1 MIQTYNE
8 TVYRNCTADDSDNGT
23 FIYSGGGA
31 SFSEAL
37 TIRVPLTIVGP
48 NYYFSDAAGDGIQCR
63 SGMAFEIKVQRGL
76 GLPPSL
82 NQPPPPPYAEP
93 PGPDTAQSPPITVDQ
108 SPTGAAFACRGDVAV
123 YGFAAAVLLLRF
135 W

>member
-8 TVYRNCTADDSDNGT
+8 TAYRNCTADDSDNGT

-48 NYYFSDAAGDGIQCR
+48 NYYFSDAADDGIQCR

-108 SPTGAAFACRGDVAV
+108 SPTGAAFACRADVAV